1 MSYNFLIQATRVL
14 NVDNYD
20 DGELELITNFL
31 MAADEDL
38 LYDYNNTCTILSY
51 DSDLEL
57 YLEILGSLIVVYE
70 EREEYET
77 CELIKNKMSD
87 ALEIINKKTI

>member
-20 DGELELITNFL
+20 DAELELVTNFL

-38 LYDYNNTCTILSY
+38 LSDYNNTCTILSY

-57 YLEILGSLIVVYE
+57 YLEILGTLIVVYE
-70 EREEYET
+70 EREQYEL
-77 CELIKNKMSD
+77 CKLIKNKMSD